1 MAWDDTDNE
10 EYEEDEEEMEEED
23 NFDDDDDEDPS
34 LALPSTP
41 YEEIYDMRPVEEVN
55 GWIIMNDTIS
65 TQIEKLSLDDEKPSK
80 KKSIKKESPIVFDF
94 QNLDVPGDKNGA
106 KEMR

>member
-10 EYEEDEEEMEEED
+10 EYDERDEEEEEDEY
-23 NFDDDDDEDPS
+23 DDDDENPRLD
-34 LALPSTP
+34 LPPTP

-55 GWIIMNDTIS
+55 GWFVLNEIINTETD
-65 TQIEKLSLDDEKPSK
+65 KLSIDDEKPNK
-80 KKSIKKESPIVFDF
+80 KKSIKKESSVVFDF